1 MNRVLIMSSW
11 TSVGH
16 VGLSAATPVLQ
27 ALGHHVTQ
35 LPTIIL
41 SNHRG
46 WRHVAGRPIPA
57 REILEMVDAIDAN
70 GWLDGHDTFLAGY
83 MPSAEHVA
91 VACKI
96 ADRLRRRPTVPRVVV
111 DPILGDDPKGLYV
124 DRDVADAVRDTLVPR
139 ADVLTPNTFELGWL
153 TGRPT
158 GTLRETHDAATALAG
173 GAPDRDV
180 LVTSPPLPAD
190 ETGIL
195 ALDRHG
201 ETLFRTPRLDDVP
214 NGAGDVFS
222 ALIAAGLPVGAALG
236 HLQALIEAS
245 AGAGHLDIVGSAERW
260 KRGAAIDGSS
270 LTRTKGA

>member
-1 MNRVLIMSSW
+1 M
-11 TSVGH
+11 
-16 VGLSAATPVLQ
+16 
-27 ALGHHVTQ
+27 
-35 LPTIIL
+35 
-41 SNHRG
+41 
-46 WRHVAGRPIPA
+46 
-57 REILEMVDAIDAN
+57 
-70 GWLDGHDTFLAGY
+70 
-83 MPSAEHVA
+83 
-91 VACKI
+91 
-96 ADRLRRRPTVPRVVV
+96 
-111 DPILGDDPKGLYV
+111 
-124 DRDVADAVRDTLVPR
+124 RDTLVPR
-139 ADVLTPNTFELGWL
+139 ADVLTPNAFELGWL

-260 KRGAAIDGSS
+260 KRAAAIDGGPP
-270 LTRTKGA
+270 TQHKGA

>member
-1 MNRVLIMSSW
+1 MSRVLIMSSW

-27 ALGHHVTQ
+27 TLGHHVTQ

-46 WRHVAGRPIPA
+46 WPHAAGRPIPPQQ
-57 REILEMVDAIDAN
+57 ILEMVDAIDAN
-70 GWLDGHDTFLAGY
+70 GWLDGHDAFLAGY
-83 MPSAEHVA
+83 MPSAENVSL
-91 VACKI
+91 ACKI
-96 ADRLRRRPTVPRVVV
+96 ADRLRRRAAVPRVVV
-111 DPILGDDPKGLYV
+111 DPILGDDPRGLYV
-124 DRDVADAVRDTLVPR
+124 DRDVADAVRDRLVPR
-139 ADVLTPNTFELGWL
+139 ADVLTPNAFELGWL

-158 GTLRETHDAATALAG
+158 GTLPETHDAAVALAG
-173 GAPDRDV
+173 GSPDRDV
-180 LVTSPPLPAD
+180 LVTSPPLPAK

-195 ALDRHG
+195 RVGRNG
-201 ETLFRTPRLDDVP
+201 ETLFRVPRLDAVP

-245 AGAGHLDIVGSAERW
+245 AGAHHLDIVGSAELW
-260 KRGAAIDGSS
+260 KRAAAIDGSS